1 MLLAIVTY
9 YMFFYLPFVHD
20 HSIPEGRPLLRMLR
34 ARMLTAAVPA
44 CWMIIPSGNVSS
56 VAQ

>member
-20 HSIPEGRPLLRMLR
+20 HSIPEGRPLLRILC
-34 ARMLTAAVPA
+34 ARMLTAALPA
-44 CWMIIPSGNVSS
+44 CLMIIPAANVSS
-56 VAQ
+56 MAQ